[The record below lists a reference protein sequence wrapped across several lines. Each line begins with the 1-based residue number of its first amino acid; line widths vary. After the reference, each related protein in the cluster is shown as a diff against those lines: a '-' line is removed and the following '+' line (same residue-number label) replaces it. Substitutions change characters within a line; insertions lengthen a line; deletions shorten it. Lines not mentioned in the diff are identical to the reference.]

1 MKIIK
6 ALSHRAGW
14 KNQSLFLKMNSMQR
28 NGANVTLG
36 MIKQAQEMNVRLQSL
51 SFTLSAQALPY
62 IIP

>member
-6 ALSHRAGW
+6 TLSQRAGW

-28 NGANVTLG
+28 NGANVMLE

-51 SFTLSAQALPY
+51 SFTLSAQAFPY
-62 IIP
+62 IMP

>member
-6 ALSHRAGW
+6 TLSQRAGW
-14 KNQSLFLKMNSMQR
+14 KNQSLLLKMNSMQR
-28 NGANVTLG
+28 NGASAMLG

-62 IIP
+62 IMP

>member
-1 MKIIK
+1 
-6 ALSHRAGW
+6 
-14 KNQSLFLKMNSMQR
+14 MQR
-28 NGANVTLG
+28 NGANVMLG